1 MLVYRKNFT
10 AEDYSYRRMGRV
22 GDPCVYCGQCSNS
35 LDHIPP
41 LSAYSRMDM
50 QDKDH
55 CNPVTVPACVE
66 CNSILNAHPALTIT
80 ERRSI
85 VKNKLRK
92 KYRKFLKMPRWDE
105 SELSEMDERMAD
117 DIRRASYFAEHI
129 KQRLGFYRGRK

>member
-1 MLVYRKNFT
+1 LGALATLVFIADNVQTLWTISHRLALTIGWICKT
-10 AEDYSYRRMGRV
+10 KTIA
-22 GDPCVYCGQCSNS
+22 
-35 LDHIPP
+35 
-41 LSAYSRMDM
+41 
-50 QDKDH
+50 
-55 CNPVTVPACVE
+55 
-66 CNSILNAHPALTIT
+66 ILLKFQLAWNATRYYAAHLALTIT